1 MEDLVVIGHICRLR
15 LVVKFAQDLVEV
27 SRSIEVD
34 SLQSIAVILDDL
46 LDSID
51 SWVENVTVQGEAVW
65 GFLIYRWNVASKAI
79 KIDHLVRVVELEDI
93 SNVLDDGK
101 VGISLRV

>member
-1 MEDLVVIGHICRLR
+1 MEDLVVIGHIRRLR
-15 LVVKFAQDLVEV
+15 LVVEFAQDLVEV

-51 SWVENVTVQGEAVW
+51 SWVENVTVQGEAV
-65 GFLIYRWNVASKAI
+65 
-79 KIDHLVRVVELEDI
+79 
-93 SNVLDDGK
+93 
-101 VGISLRV
+101 